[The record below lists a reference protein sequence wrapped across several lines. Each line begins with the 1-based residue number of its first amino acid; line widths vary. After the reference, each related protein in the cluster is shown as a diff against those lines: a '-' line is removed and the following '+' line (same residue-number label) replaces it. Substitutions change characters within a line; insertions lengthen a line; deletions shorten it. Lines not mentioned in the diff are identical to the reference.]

1 MKCLRALAFI
11 PVAALLSCSSLT
23 VLATGGAGVRCP
35 SKLVP
40 VAELPDPLRFSVTSA
55 VERRGETDPTSLHL
69 ERSGER
75 LVLVQLAR
83 GGAKRATVIQE
94 GARSRVEFEMGGG
107 LVHPAG
113 MLAEVHRSYFFAL
126 PGAPLPD
133 GRHRGTR
140 AGQPLEEVWSDGILR
155 ERHFDRPEVA
165 LVFDGGLVRIENRSC
180 GYEATLRRLPE
191 GGSSASEASK
201 SAM

>member
-1 MKCLRALAFI
+1 VKCVNALAG
-11 PVAALLSCSSLT
+11 VLAAGLLGCNTLT

-40 VAELPDPLRFSVTSA
+40 VAELPDPLRFSVTSV
-55 VERRGETDPTSLHL
+55 VERRGEADPTSLHL

-83 GGAKRATVIQE
+83 GGVKRATVIQE
-94 GARSRVEFEMGGG
+94 QERSEVEFEMGGG

-113 MLAEVHRSYFFAL
+113 VLADLHRSYFFAL
-126 PGAPLPD
+126 PGAPLAD
-133 GRHRGTR
+133 GRHHGTR
-140 AGQPLEEVWSDGILR
+140 AGQPLEEVWSEGVLR

-165 LVFDGGLVRIENRSC
+165 LVFDGELVRVENRSC

-191 GGSSASEASK
+191 AGSSTSEASK